1 MAALTSK
8 ILWVDDDP
16 MIETLINLYFKKK
29 KDKSIQ
35 VYFCANGLEALD
47 FIKEH
52 QDLKIVILDLN
63 MPVMD
68 GYTFL
73 KKSEK
78 FVKDRDMK
86 VIICSSSDSQA
97 DHKETKELGASNYIT
112 KPFDLDAVFKTL
124 EEIDD

>member
-1 MAALTSK
+1 MSK
-8 ILWVDDDP
+8 VLWGDNDP

-29 KDKSIQ
+29 KDKC
-35 VYFCANGLEALD
+35 VEVHFCANGLEALD

-73 KKSEK
+73 KKSEE

-97 DHKETKELGASNYIT
+97 DHKVTRELGASNYIT
-112 KPFDLDAVFKTL
+112 KPFDLDAVFETL
-124 EEIDD
+124 KEIND